1 MKNLALFAF
10 LLTVTF
16 TPKEEYLS
24 ILTKHYKS
32 GFYLVI
38 PQKGQSTS
46 PFITTTYSLHNYYEK
61 TYKGQSITFK
71 KFLVGV
77 FDKQIK
83 IDSAKCDPYSC
94 FPIKRG
100 LLIEKELNK
109 YGIQYITGKY
119 LIQLDGELRNKR
131 LNEQTIMVLIKIMF
145 EKGYFVGF
153 SDYSGYYVI
162 RDMAWMK
169 TFISRSL

>member
-1 MKNLALFAF
+1 MKSLALFAF

-24 ILTKHYKS
+24 ILAKHYKS
-32 GFYLVI
+32 RFYVVVA
-38 PQKGQSTS
+38 QKGQSTS

-61 TYKGQSITFK
+61 IYKGQSITFK

-83 IDSAKCDPYSC
+83 IDSTKCDPYSC

-100 LLIEKELNK
+100 LLIEKELSK
-109 YGIQYITGKY
+109 YGIKYIISKY
-119 LIQLDGELRNKR
+119 LIKLDDELRNKQ
-131 LNEQTIMVLIKIMF
+131 LNEQTMRALTKIMF
-145 EKGYFVGF
+145 ENGYFVGF

-162 RDMAWMK
+162 RNLEWMK
-169 TFISRSL
+169 IHGAI